1 MHTSVVLLALL
12 GDALVQAQSL
22 RTFSL
27 TACATQSGVVNC
39 LRDGTTVPWTTLSS
53 TATAAPST
61 TIAPSTTQAEVSAVP
76 TAITGCHMHGDTQ
89 FCFAGAAE
97 YEVLTTATA
106 TEELPSEYTGCHA
119 HDTELFCLDPQGEEV
134 EVIAEGTSH
143 GEESHEE
150 HASRT
155 TSPAVTS
162 TAATGAAQASQV
174 TALTQCHMHETEQ
187 FCMGPSATEYLMK
200 IPATATQDL
209 PTQYTGCH
217 AHGSQLFCMSPSG
230 GEVLAQAQTADG
242 EEAAGEI
249 SADGVSCH
257 FHAGVE
263 HCVDAN
269 GNTVEG
275 TCEAVD
281 RDYNIPLRI
290 GLVFAILA
298 TASIGVFGPIFLSL
312 GRFKGGGMAMS
323 IVKQFGTGVIIS
335 TALVHL
341 FTHAELMFANHCLG
355 GLKYEATTAAIVM
368 AGIVISFVPEYIG
381 ARVFLWRVS
390 KQTGDIPA
398 SPTPEQSHDS
408 KGAVDNEAAVGH
420 HLIHSGD
427 VHAQSP
433 ALQKLKVNIMEAGII
448 FHSLLIGLTLVVAGD
463 SGFITL
469 FIVIIFHQ
477 MFEGLALG
485 SRISDLEIRMA
496 EKTIMATA
504 FALVTPIGMAI
515 GIGVLN
521 QFNGND
527 PSTIIAIGTLDALSA
542 GILLYVGLVEM
553 LAHDWM
559 HGELSRAPLKQVVP
573 AAVSLVAGLV
583 LMSVLGKWA

>member
-1 MHTSVVLLALL
+1 MRGSLLLL
-12 GDALVQAQSL
+12 PTCAALVHAQSL
-22 RTFSL
+22 RTLSL

-39 LRDGTTVPWTTLSS
+39 LRDGTSVLWTTLGS
-53 TATAAPST
+53 AA
-61 TIAPSTTQAEVSAVP
+61 TIAPSTTVAPSTIPAGASAAP
-76 TAITGCHMHGDTQ
+76 TAITGCHMHGETQ
-89 FCFAGAAE
+89 FCFAGDAE
-97 YEVLTTATA
+97 YEVLTTATP

-119 HDTELFCLDPQGEEV
+119 HGADTFCLDPQGEEV
-134 EVIAEGTSH
+134 EVIAGGAHDEASH
-143 GEESHEE
+143 E
-150 HASRT
+150 HASDT

-162 TAATGAAQASQV
+162 AAATGAAETPKVA
-174 TALTQCHMHETEQ
+174 ALSDCHMHETQQ

-200 IPATATQDL
+200 IPATATGEL

-217 AHGSQLFCMSPSG
+217 AHGSQLFCMSPAG
-230 GEVLAQAQTADG
+230 GEVLAQAQTANG
-242 EEAAGEI
+242 EEPAGEV

-263 HCVDAN
+263 HCVDQN
-269 GNTVEG
+269 GNTVES
-275 TCEAVD
+275 TCEAVN

-290 GLVFAILA
+290 GLVFAILV
-298 TASIGVFGPIFLSL
+298 TSSLGVFGPIFLSL
-312 GRFKGGGMAMS
+312 GRFKDGGIAMS
-323 IVKQFGTGVIIS
+323 IIKQFGTGVIIS

-368 AGIVISFVPEYIG
+368 AGIVLSFVPEYVG
-381 ARVFLWRVS
+381 ARIFLSRQSKHTVS
-390 KQTGDIPA
+390 A
-398 SPTPEQSHDS
+398 CPTPDQDHDP
-408 KGAVDNEAAVGH
+408 KTVETNAALVSH

-427 VHAQSP
+427 AHTQSP

-485 SRISDLEIRMA
+485 SRISDLQVRMV
-496 EKTIMATA
+496 EKLLMAIA
-504 FALVTPIGMAI
+504 FAIVTPIGMAI

-559 HGELSRAPLKQVVP
+559 HGELSKAPLRHVIP
-573 AAVSLVAGLV
+573 ATISLIAGLV

>member
-1 MHTSVVLLALL
+1 MRASLSLLTSIGVAV
-12 GDALVQAQSL
+12 VQAQSL

-27 TACATQSGVVNC
+27 TACATQNGVVNC
-39 LRDGTTVPWTTLSS
+39 LREGTTVPWTTLSS
-53 TATAAPST
+53 QATAAPST
-61 TIAPSTTQAEVSAVP
+61 TVAPSTTQAEATAAP
-76 TAITGCHMHGDTQ
+76 TAVTGCHMHGDTQ
-89 FCFAGAAE
+89 FCFAGDAE

-119 HDTELFCLDPQGEEV
+119 HGADLFCFDPQGEEV
-134 EVIAEGTSH
+134 EVVAEGASH
-143 GEESHEE
+143 DESAHEG
-150 HASRT
+150 HASAT
-155 TSPAVTS
+155 ISPAVTS
-162 TAATGAAQASQV
+162 AAATGAAESVKV
-174 TALTQCHMHETEQ
+174 TALSDCHMHETQQ

-217 AHGSQLFCMSPSG
+217 AHGVQLFCMSPAG
-230 GEVLAQAQTADG
+230 GEVLAQAQTAEG
-242 EEAAGEI
+242 EEAVGEV

-312 GRFKGGGMAMS
+312 GRFKSGGIVMS

-368 AGIVISFVPEYIG
+368 AGIVISFVPEYVG
-381 ARVFLWRVS
+381 ARIFLWRVS
-390 KQTGDIPA
+390 KHEAPA
-398 SPTPEQSHDS
+398 SPTPDQSHDS
-408 KGAVDNEAAVGH
+408 KDAATNEEPVGH

-427 VHAQSP
+427 AHAQSP

-469 FIVIIFHQ
+469 FIVITFHQ

-485 SRISDLEIRMA
+485 SRISDLKIRMV
-496 EKTIMATA
+496 EKLLMATA

-542 GILLYVGLVEM
+542 GILIYVGLVEM

-559 HGELSRAPLKQVVP
+559 HGELSRAPMRQVIP
-573 AAVSLVAGLV
+573 AAISLVAGLV

>member
-1 MHTSVVLLALL
+1 MHET
-12 GDALVQAQSL
+12 
-22 RTFSL
+22 
-27 TACATQSGVVNC
+27 
-39 LRDGTTVPWTTLSS
+39 
-53 TATAAPST
+53 
-61 TIAPSTTQAEVSAVP
+61 
-76 TAITGCHMHGDTQ
+76 TQ
-89 FCFAGAAE
+89 FCFAGEAE

-119 HDTELFCLDPQGEEV
+119 HGAEMLCSGPQGEEV
-134 EVIAEGTSH
+134 EVIAEDARDGASH
-143 GEESHEE
+143 E
-150 HASRT
+150 HASGT

-162 TAATGAAQASQV
+162 AVVTDSVETPKV
-174 TALTQCHMHETEQ
+174 TALSGCHMHETQQ

-200 IPATATQDL
+200 IPATATEEL

-217 AHGSQLFCMSPSG
+217 AHGSQLFCMSPAGS
-230 GEVLAQAQTADG
+230 EVLAQAQTADG
-242 EEAAGEI
+242 EEPAEEV

-263 HCVDAN
+263 HCVDQN

-275 TCEAVD
+275 TCEAVN

-298 TASIGVFGPIFLSL
+298 TASVGVFGPIFLSL
-312 GRFKGGGMAMS
+312 GRFKNGGVAMS
-323 IVKQFGTGVIIS
+323 IIKQFGTGVIIS

-368 AGIVISFVPEYIG
+368 AGIVLSFVPEYVG
-381 ARVFLWRVS
+381 ARVFLWRLS
-390 KQTGDIPA
+390 KHATSA
-398 SPTPEQSHDS
+398 SPIPDQDHDP
-408 KGAVDNEAAVGH
+408 KK
-420 HLIHSGD
+420 
-427 VHAQSP
+427 
-433 ALQKLKVNIMEAGII
+433 KLKVNIMEAGII

-469 FIVIIFHQ
+469 FIVIVFHQ

-485 SRISDLEIRMA
+485 SRISDLQVRMV
-496 EKTIMATA
+496 EKLLMATA
-504 FALVTPIGMAI
+504 FAIVTPIGMAI

-559 HGELSRAPLKQVVP
+559 HGELSKAPIRHVVS
-573 AAVSLVAGLV
+573 AAISLVAGLV

>member
-1 MHTSVVLLALL
+1 MHRSLLLFPL
-12 GDALVQAQSL
+12 GAAFVHAQSL
-22 RTFSL
+22 RTLSL
-27 TACATQSGVVNC
+27 TACITQSGVVNC

-53 TATAAPST
+53 TAATPTSITVAPST
-61 TIAPSTTQAEVSAVP
+61 TPVSSAP
-76 TAITGCHMHGDTQ
+76 TAITGCHMHGNSQ
-89 FCFAGAAE
+89 FCFAGNAE

-106 TEELPSEYTGCHA
+106 TGELPSQYTGCHA
-119 HDTELFCLDPQGEEV
+119 QGTEMFCFDSQGEEV
-134 EVIAEGTSH
+134 EVVAEG
-143 GEESHEE
+143 GESHE
-150 HASRT
+150 HASGT
-155 TSPAVTS
+155 SSPAVTS
-162 TAATGAAQASQV
+162 ATATDAAETPKVS
-174 TALTQCHMHETEQ
+174 ALTGCHMHETQQ

-200 IPATATQDL
+200 IPATVTGEL

-217 AHGSQLFCMSPSG
+217 AHGSQLFCMSPAG
-230 GEVLAQAQTADG
+230 GEVLAQAQTSDG
-242 EEAAGEI
+242 EEPAGEV

-263 HCVDAN
+263 HCVDQN

-275 TCEAVD
+275 TCQAVN

-290 GLVFAILA
+290 GLVFVILA
-298 TASIGVFGPIFLSL
+298 TSSIGVFGPIFLSL
-312 GRFKGGGMAMS
+312 GRFKNGGVIMS
-323 IVKQFGTGVIIS
+323 IIKQFGTGVIIS

-368 AGIVISFVPEYIG
+368 AGIILSFVPEYVG
-381 ARVFLWRVS
+381 ARIFLWRLS
-390 KQTGDIPA
+390 KHTTSA
-398 SPTPEQSHDS
+398 SPTPEQGRDS
-408 KGAVDNEAAVGH
+408 KGVDANESPVSH

-427 VHAQSP
+427 AHAQSP

-485 SRISDLEIRMA
+485 SRISDLQVRMV
-496 EKTIMATA
+496 EKLLMATA
-504 FALVTPIGMAI
+504 FAIVTPIGMAI

-559 HGELSRAPLKQVVP
+559 YGELSKAPLRHVIP
-573 AAVSLVAGLV
+573 AAISLIAGLV

>member
-1 MHTSVVLLALL
+1 T
-12 GDALVQAQSL
+12 
-22 RTFSL
+22 L
-27 TACATQSGVVNC
+27 TPTE
-39 LRDGTTVPWTTLSS
+39 TV
-53 TATAAPST
+53 TAAPST
-61 TIAPSTTQAEVSAVP
+61 TVAPSTTQAASLTAP
-76 TAITGCHMHGDTQ
+76 TAITGCHMHDEAQ
-89 FCFAGAAE
+89 FCFAGGAE

-106 TEELPSEYTGCHA
+106 TGELPSEYTGCHA
-119 HDTELFCLDPQGEEV
+119 H
-134 EVIAEGTSH
+134 
-143 GEESHEE
+143 
-150 HASRT
+150 
-155 TSPAVTS
+155 
-162 TAATGAAQASQV
+162 GAD
-174 TALTQCHMHETEQ
+174 
-187 FCMGPSATEYLMK
+187 F
-200 IPATATQDL
+200 
-209 PTQYTGCH
+209 
-217 AHGSQLFCMSPSG
+217 FCMSPAG

-242 EEAAGEI
+242 EEPAGGV

-312 GRFKGGGMAMS
+312 GRYKNGSIVMS
-323 IVKQFGTGVIIS
+323 VVKQFGTGVIIS

-368 AGIVISFVPEYIG
+368 AGIVISFVPEYVG
-381 ARVFLWRVS
+381 ARIFLWRLS
-390 KQTGDIPA
+390 KHSVPA
-398 SPTPEQSHDS
+398 SSTPEQSHDS
-408 KGAVDNEAAVGH
+408 KGAETNAASVGH

-427 VHAQSP
+427 AQEQSP

-469 FIVIIFHQ
+469 FIVIVFHQ

-485 SRISDLEIRMA
+485 SRISDLQIRMV
-496 EKTIMATA
+496 EKVIMAGA
-504 FALVTPIGMAI
+504 FAVVTPVGMAI

-559 HGELSRAPLKQVVP
+559 HGELSRAPIRHVVP

>member
-1 MHTSVVLLALL
+1 TSA
-12 GDALVQAQSL
+12 
-22 RTFSL
+22 
-27 TACATQSGVVNC
+27 
-39 LRDGTTVPWTTLSS
+39 
-53 TATAAPST
+53 
-61 TIAPSTTQAEVSAVP
+61 
-76 TAITGCHMHGDTQ
+76 
-89 FCFAGAAE
+89 
-97 YEVLTTATA
+97 
-106 TEELPSEYTGCHA
+106 
-119 HDTELFCLDPQGEEV
+119 
-134 EVIAEGTSH
+134 
-143 GEESHEE
+143 
-150 HASRT
+150 
-155 TSPAVTS
+155 
-162 TAATGAAQASQV
+162 AATGAAETPKVA
-174 TALTQCHMHETEQ
+174 ALSDCHMHETQQ

-200 IPATATQDL
+200 IPATATGEL

-217 AHGSQLFCMSPSG
+217 AHGSQLFCMSPAG
-230 GEVLAQAQTADG
+230 GEVLAQAQTANG
-242 EEAAGEI
+242 EEPAGEV

-263 HCVDAN
+263 HCVDQN
-269 GNTVEG
+269 GNTVES
-275 TCEAVD
+275 TCEAVN
-281 RDYNIPLRI
+281 RDYNISLRI
-290 GLVFAILA
+290 GLVFAILV
-298 TASIGVFGPIFLSL
+298 TSSLGVFGPIFLSL
-312 GRFKGGGMAMS
+312 GRFKNGGIAMS
-323 IVKQFGTGVIIS
+323 IIKQFGTGVIIS

-368 AGIVISFVPEYIG
+368 AGIVLSFVPEYVG
-381 ARVFLWRVS
+381 ARIFLSRQSKHTVS
-390 KQTGDIPA
+390 A
-398 SPTPEQSHDS
+398 CPTPDQDHDP
-408 KGAVDNEAAVGH
+408 KTVETNAALVSH

-427 VHAQSP
+427 AHTQSP

-485 SRISDLEIRMA
+485 SRISDLQVRMV
-496 EKTIMATA
+496 EKLLMAIA
-504 FALVTPIGMAI
+504 FAIVTPIGMAI

-559 HGELSRAPLKQVVP
+559 HGELSKAPLRHVIP
-573 AAVSLVAGLV
+573 ATISLIAGLV

>member
-1 MHTSVVLLALL
+1 MRGFLLVLPIGA
-12 GDALVQAQSL
+12 AFVHAQPL

-53 TATAAPST
+53 TATTSSSTTVAPST
-61 TIAPSTTQAEVSAVP
+61 TPAEASATP
-76 TAITGCHMHGDTQ
+76 TAITDCHMHENTQ
-89 FCFAGAAE
+89 FCFAGEAE

-119 HDTELFCLDPQGEEV
+119 HGADIFCFNPQGEEV
-134 EVIAEGTSH
+134 EVIAEGAHEEASH
-143 GEESHEE
+143 E
-150 HASRT
+150 HASDT

-162 TAATGAAQASQV
+162 TAAIGAAETPKV
-174 TALTQCHMHETEQ
+174 TALSGCHMHETQQ

-200 IPATATQDL
+200 IPATATGEL

-217 AHGSQLFCMSPSG
+217 AHGSQLFCISPAG
-230 GEVLAQAQTADG
+230 GEVLAQAQTTDG
-242 EEAAGEI
+242 EEPAGEV

-263 HCVDAN
+263 HCVDQN

-275 TCEAVD
+275 TCEAVN
-281 RDYNIPLRI
+281 RDYNVSLRI

-298 TASIGVFGPIFLSL
+298 TSSIGVFGPIFLSL
-312 GRFKGGGMAMS
+312 SRFKNGGIAMS
-323 IVKQFGTGVIIS
+323 IIKQFGTGVIIS

-368 AGIVISFVPEYIG
+368 AGIVLSFVPEYVG
-381 ARVFLWRVS
+381 ARIFLWRLS
-390 KQTGDIPA
+390 KHTTSA
-398 SPTPEQSHDS
+398 SPTPPEQSLDPKS
-408 KGAVDNEAAVGH
+408 AEANEAPVSH

-427 VHAQSP
+427 THAQSP

-485 SRISDLEIRMA
+485 SRISDLQVRMM
-496 EKTIMATA
+496 EKLILATA
-504 FALVTPIGMAI
+504 FAIVTPIGMAI

-559 HGELSRAPLKQVVP
+559 HGELSKAPLRHVMP
-573 AAVSLVAGLV
+573 AAISLVAGLV

>member
-1 MHTSVVLLALL
+1 MRASLFLLTSVGVAV
-12 GDALVQAQSL
+12 VQAQSL

-27 TACATQSGVVNC
+27 TACTTQSGVVNC
-39 LRDGTTVPWTTLSS
+39 LRDDTTVPWTTLSS
-53 TATAAPST
+53 QATAAPST
-61 TIAPSTTQAEVSAVP
+61 TVAPSTTQVEATAAP

-89 FCFAGAAE
+89 FCFAGDAE

-119 HDTELFCLDPQGEEV
+119 HGADLFCFDPQGEEV
-134 EVIAEGTSH
+134 EVVAEGASH
-143 GEESHEE
+143 DESAHEG
-150 HASRT
+150 HASAT
-155 TSPAVTS
+155 ASPAVTS
-162 TAATGAAQASQV
+162 AAATGAAESVKV
-174 TALTQCHMHETEQ
+174 TALSDCHMHETQQ

-209 PTQYTGCH
+209 PSQYTGCH
-217 AHGSQLFCMSPSG
+217 AHGVQLFCMSPAG
-230 GEVLAQAQTADG
+230 GEVLAQAQTAEG
-242 EEAAGEI
+242 EEAAGEV

-263 HCVDAN
+263 HCVDGN

-312 GRFKGGGMAMS
+312 GRFKSGGIVMS

-368 AGIVISFVPEYIG
+368 AGIVISFVPEYVG
-381 ARVFLWRVS
+381 ARIFLWRVS
-390 KQTGDIPA
+390 KHEAPA
-398 SPTPEQSHDS
+398 SPTPDQSHDS
-408 KGAVDNEAAVGH
+408 KGAATNEEPVGH

-427 VHAQSP
+427 AHAQSP

-485 SRISDLEIRMA
+485 SRISDLKIRMV
-496 EKTIMATA
+496 EKLLMATA

-542 GILLYVGLVEM
+542 GILIYVGLVEM

-559 HGELSRAPLKQVVP
+559 HGELSRAPMRQVIP
-573 AAVSLVAGLV
+573 AAISLVAGLV

>member
-1 MHTSVVLLALL
+1 MRYAE
-12 GDALVQAQSL
+12 
-22 RTFSL
+22 R
-27 TACATQSGVVNC
+27 NC
-39 LRDGTTVPWTTLSS
+39 LRDGTSVLWTTLGS
-53 TATAAPST
+53 AA
-61 TIAPSTTQAEVSAVP
+61 TIAPSTTVAPSTIPAGASAAP
-76 TAITGCHMHGDTQ
+76 TAITGCHMHGETQ
-89 FCFAGAAE
+89 FCFAGDAE
-97 YEVLTTATA
+97 YEVLTTATP

-119 HDTELFCLDPQGEEV
+119 HGADTFCLDPQGEEV
-134 EVIAEGTSH
+134 EVIAGGAHDEASH
-143 GEESHEE
+143 E
-150 HASRT
+150 HASDT

-162 TAATGAAQASQV
+162 AAATGAAETPKVA
-174 TALTQCHMHETEQ
+174 ALSDCHMHETQQ

-200 IPATATQDL
+200 IPATATGEL

-217 AHGSQLFCMSPSG
+217 AHGSQLFCMSPAG
-230 GEVLAQAQTADG
+230 GEVLAQAQTANG
-242 EEAAGEI
+242 EEPAGEV

-263 HCVDAN
+263 HCVDQN
-269 GNTVEG
+269 GNTVES
-275 TCEAVD
+275 TCEAVN

-290 GLVFAILA
+290 GLVFAILV
-298 TASIGVFGPIFLSL
+298 TSSLGVFGPIFLSL
-312 GRFKGGGMAMS
+312 GRFKDGGIAMS
-323 IVKQFGTGVIIS
+323 IIKQFGTGVIIS

-368 AGIVISFVPEYIG
+368 AGIVLSFVPEYVG
-381 ARVFLWRVS
+381 ARIFLSRQSKHTVS
-390 KQTGDIPA
+390 A
-398 SPTPEQSHDS
+398 CPTPDQDHDP
-408 KGAVDNEAAVGH
+408 KTVETNAALVSH

-427 VHAQSP
+427 AHTQSP

-485 SRISDLEIRMA
+485 SRISDLQVRMV
-496 EKTIMATA
+496 EKLLMAIA
-504 FALVTPIGMAI
+504 FAIVTPIGMAI

-559 HGELSRAPLKQVVP
+559 HGELSKAPLRHVIP
-573 AAVSLVAGLV
+573 ATISLIAGLV

>member
-1 MHTSVVLLALL
+1 MRGSILLLPIGA
-12 GDALVQAQSL
+12 ALVHAQSL

-27 TACATQSGVVNC
+27 TACATESGVVNC

-61 TIAPSTTQAEVSAVP
+61 TIAPSTTSAGASAAP
-76 TAITGCHMHGDTQ
+76 IAITGCHMHETTQ
-89 FCFAGAAE
+89 FCFAGEAE
-97 YEVLTTATA
+97 YEVMTTATA

-119 HDTELFCLDPQGEEV
+119 HGAEMFCFDPQGEEV
-134 EVIAEGTSH
+134 EVIAEGAHDEASH
-143 GEESHEE
+143 E
-150 HASRT
+150 HASGT

-162 TAATGAAQASQV
+162 AVATDAADAPKV
-174 TALTQCHMHETEQ
+174 TALSGCHMHETQQ

-200 IPATATQDL
+200 IPATATGEL

-217 AHGSQLFCMSPSG
+217 AHGSQLFCMSPAG

-242 EEAAGEI
+242 EEATEV

-263 HCVDAN
+263 HCVDQN

-275 TCEAVD
+275 TCDAVN

-312 GRFKGGGMAMS
+312 GRFKNGGIAMS
-323 IVKQFGTGVIIS
+323 VIKQFGTGVIIS

-355 GLKYEATTAAIVM
+355 GLEYEATTAAIVM
-368 AGIVISFVPEYIG
+368 AGIVLSFVPEYVG
-381 ARVFLWRVS
+381 ARVFLWRLS
-390 KQTGDIPA
+390 KHATSA
-398 SPTPEQSHDS
+398 SPTPDQDPDPKRAET
-408 KGAVDNEAAVGH
+408 NAAPVSH

-427 VHAQSP
+427 AHTQSP

-485 SRISDLEIRMA
+485 SRISDLQIRMV
-496 EKTIMATA
+496 EKLLMATA
-504 FALVTPIGMAI
+504 FAIVTPIGMAI

-559 HGELSRAPLKQVVP
+559 HGELSKAPIGHVVP
-573 AAVSLVAGLV
+573 AAISLIAGLV